1 MKGLTAEGDR
11 LALMR
16 GPSSR
21 KLNIFKKTI
30 DIINVRLY
38 DIDDDTNKIEEL
50 TQLEGEGQT

>member
-30 DIINVRLY
+30 DIINARLY
-38 DIDDDTNKIEEL
+38 DIDDNTNKIDEL

>member
-1 MKGLTAEGDR
+1 
-11 LALMR
+11 MR

-38 DIDDDTNKIEEL
+38 DIDDNTNKIDEL